1 MAITSTALLLG
12 SLAAGALSAGIGAGV
27 AANKNKK
34 ARQEEQNA
42 YNRSKLALDADLYRS
57 PFDSYSNKLLLKK
70 LDERVR
76 DINDAEDNRAVAG
89 GATMENRLAARDSS
103 NKIISDTYDNALV
116 GEDARQQA
124 IRNQLLALD
133 NQHSQNVANSYMQDA
148 NNWQQWGSNMSNAF
162 MQLGTSAYMGGGMQ
176 PLLNKS
182 QKAADQ
188 AYMLRQKAAALNA
201 ANPTPQIN
209 MPGIPTPAAIRDG
222 KLNR

>member
-12 SLAAGALSAGIGAGV
+12 SLAAGALTAGISAGV
-27 AANKNKK
+27 AAKKNRQ

-42 YNRSKLALDADLYRS
+42 YSRSKLALDADRYRS
-57 PFDSYSNKLLLKK
+57 PFDSYANKLLLKK

-103 NKIISDTYDNALV
+103 NKIISDTYDNALA

-133 NQHSQNVANSYMQDA
+133 NQHSQNVANSYIQDA

-162 MQLGTSAYMGGGMQ
+162 MQFGTSAYLGGLGDT
-176 PLLNKS
+176 PLLGRGKVNPNI
-182 QKAADQ
+182 AADV
-188 AYMLRQKAAALNA
+188 AAVNNLK
-201 ANPTPQIN
+201 I
-209 MPGIPTPAAIRDG
+209 G
-222 KLNR
+222 